1 MGSPLRTG
9 GLVAYQFVDKSKLLG
24 RELTDYEEMQA
35 EMENFNAIFGAL
47 DFDNPVTMF
56 GPIPKV
62 NIYGGMETAVNH
74 PEYYGGLE
82 ALQPNFN
89 YNRDNAV
96 KDIFDGLVEDL
107 VINQRWVSNLRRFVY
122 GFATKD
128 NDHTEF
134 FGTPY
139 LGTHRIL
146 FKTSDRNN
154 FFSDILDVDE
164 VRLRDELIK
173 TKWVNKDFKVSSDAF
188 NLSIVYLMHRVWI
201 SDLSKP
207 VKEEALIQL
216 VMLFHYRIM
225 TSIMNHY
232 FGYLVKPSVA
242 QTAYN
247 KLSMKFDIK
256 RYGSWNELFKARG
269 EFVIDPKRGIHFD
282 TFTKMDDD
290 KKIVYMVNDM
300 ESRLKGVINDYTKVL
315 YDIKDSVDLVET
327 DNGLAV
333 IDGEINIKDV
343 QKQVNK
349 YRNYIAGIVNDGHS
363 FFKQEL
369 VGYAAKAVDDSRT
382 STQFEEKLA
391 MVIRDFPAQYGHQ
404 KGEQYREFV
413 DDVVTHLFEYISSNS
428 IRHNDLKNVLYKL
441 RGAYTSNKSSNALLF
456 KLRRQGDDIIRNMTG
471 IRTQFTVSSLRTSLM
486 LYIVLRTLTMDYY
499 K

>member
-1 MGSPLRTG
+1 MSSPMKTG
-9 GLVAYQFVDKSKLLG
+9 GLVKFQFVDKAQLIG
-24 RELTDYEEMQA
+24 RELSEYEEMMFSMNEYQSI
-35 EMENFNAIFGAL
+35 MGAL
-47 DFDNPVTMF
+47 DFDNPTSLF
-56 GPIPKV
+56 GPV
-62 NIYGGMETAVNH
+62 VTLNVYGGMEDAINH

-82 ALQPNFN
+82 ALTANFE

-107 VINQRWVSNLRRFVY
+107 VINQRWVSSLRRFVY

-188 NLSIVYLMHRVWI
+188 NLSIIYLMHRVWI
-201 SDLSKP
+201 SDLSKN

-216 VMLFHYRIM
+216 VMLFHYRVM

-269 EFVIDPKRGIHFD
+269 EYVIDPKRGIHFD

-315 YDIKDSVDLVET
+315 YDVKDSVDLVET
-327 DNGLAV
+327 DSGLAV

-343 QKQVNK
+343 QKHVNK
-349 YRNYIAGIVNDGHS
+349 YRNYVSGIVNDGHS

-382 STQFEEKLA
+382 STQFEEKLT
-391 MVIRDFPAQYGHQ
+391 MVIRDFPAQYSNP
-404 KGEQYREFV
+404 KGQVYKDFV
-413 DDVVTHLFEYISSNS
+413 DDVVTHLFEYLATNS
-428 IRHNDLKNVLYKL
+428 IRHTDLKNVLYKL

-456 KLRRQGDDIIRNMTG
+456 KLRRHGDEIIRNMTG

-486 LYIVLRTLTMDYY
+486 LYIVLRTLTMDHY